1 MKKKKKMNTD
11 TQCPLLKGYQAH
23 KKSFSSRSGAKSM
36 LNILFETRSCHALE
50 ECLKKDKVYQKKE
63 IKVKEAL
70 RKIDRMGLDQEQL
83 NAIDEVL
90 SICNY
95 HDSQYGRIAYSLGFK
110 DAVHLIMELF
120 AD

>member
-1 MKKKKKMNTD
+1 MNKKKKTSAD
-11 TQCPLLKGYQAH
+11 IQCPLLKRYKAH
-23 KKSFSSRSGAKSM
+23 KKSFTSKSGTKSM
-36 LNILFETRSCHALE
+36 INTLFETRSTHALE
-50 ECLKKDKVYQKKE
+50 ESLKKDQLYQRKEKKVE
-63 IKVKEAL
+63 EAL

-83 NAIDEVL
+83 NAVDDAL

>member
-1 MKKKKKMNTD
+1 MD
-11 TQCPLLKGYQAH
+11 VQCPLLKKYKIH
-23 KKSFSSRSGAKSM
+23 KKSFTSKSGTKSM
-36 LNILFETRSCHALE
+36 LDILFKTRSHYALE
-50 ECLKKDKVYQKKE
+50 DCLKKDEIYQKSERKIE
-63 IKVKEAL
+63 EVL
-70 RKIDRMGLDQEQL
+70 RKINRMGLDQKQL
-83 NAIDEVL
+83 DAVDEAL

>member
-1 MKKKKKMNTD
+1 M
-11 TQCPLLKGYQAH
+11 L
-23 KKSFSSRSGAKSM
+23 FRSH
-36 LNILFETRSCHALE
+36 HALE
-50 ECLKKDKVYQKKE
+50 DFLKKDEIYQKSERKIE
-63 IKVKEAL
+63 EVL
-70 RKIDRMGLDQEQL
+70 RKINRMGLDQKQL
-83 NAIDEVL
+83 DAVDEAL